1 MVIRIVKAY
10 ATYPKGEEP
19 TFSVYENARLFLT
32 WKGNKLVKAE
42 PFYYCYN
49 LGRLT
54 PWHKGSRPVFT
65 RWQYNFEADEC
76 GYLYHRNLDAALK
89 DTPWQYAALKE
100 YYLGD
105 STPLCAD
112 MYLKQYLSHPMLE
125 YLVKLRLYRLAT
137 YVVYGEN
144 GRYYY
149 GDQVLN
155 SAGKNVAEVLGV
167 GKRYLPFLQEVNP
180 GAKQLMLIKA
190 LLRENV
196 QPDMELMKWCGEHG
210 VGEEETVVVPL
221 RFMTP
226 HKLMRYATDQFA
238 AHQKTSYLSPGY
250 SSMAY
255 LMSDYKDYLC
265 MSEALDYDMKSDFV
279 LFPKNLMEA
288 HDRVNDLSDTEL
300 SAAYDRKIAKQFA
313 QLQSR
318 YQFEKNGLMIIP
330 PGSAKEIV
338 AEGQKLH
345 HCVGRYVKDVVKS
358 KCIILF
364 IRQVKTPR
372 KPYCTLELKNGAV
385 VQARIEDNAAPP
397 PKVQQFIETWKQKVL
412 YASEDAA

>member
-1 MVIRIVKAY
+1 M
-10 ATYPKGEEP
+10 
-19 TFSVYENARLFLT
+19 
-32 WKGNKLVKAE
+32 
-42 PFYYCYN
+42 
-49 LGRLT
+49 
-54 PWHKGSRPVFT
+54 
-65 RWQYNFEADEC
+65 
-76 GYLYHRNLDAALK
+76 
-89 DTPWQYAALKE
+89 
-100 YYLGD
+100 
-105 STPLCAD
+105 
-112 MYLKQYLSHPMLE
+112 
-125 YLVKLRLYRLAT
+125 
-137 YVVYGEN
+137 
-144 GRYYY
+144 
-149 GDQVLN
+149 
-155 SAGKNVAEVLGV
+155 
-167 GKRYLPFLQEVNP
+167 QEVNP

-196 QPDMELMKWCGEHG
+196 QPDMELMKWCSEFG
-210 VGEEETVVVPL
+210 VGEEETVAVPL

-238 AHQKTSYLSPGY
+238 AHKKVAPFSGGY
-250 SSMAY
+250 YSMSY

-279 LFPKNLMEA
+279 LFPKDLKEA
-288 HDRVNDLSDTEL
+288 HDRVNDLSDAEL

-385 VQARIEDNAAPP
+385 VQARIEGNAAPP